1 MHEPI
6 DIPSDHGENAA
17 ASRDRGGPTGR
28 RDRIASQALPH
39 FRTPRAARSRGVA
52 VSAVRIPAG
61 RAFRRPPTATHR
73 AAPARPAGLRI
84 VET

>member
-17 ASRDRGGPTGR
+17 ASRDRGGPTGCR
-28 RDRIASQALPH
+28 ASIAFQDSPH
-39 FRTPRAARSRGVA
+39 TRTPRAAASRGVA
-52 VSAVRIPAG
+52 VSAARISAG
-61 RAFRRPPTATHR
+61 RAFRRSPTATHR